1 MENRIENL
9 NMDKATVRLLLSI
22 LYRINTYRNNNP
34 AVILSKRDTELVS
47 IIDDIKGI
55 CIVNPKTN
63 NIVHDIDRFNSEMN
77 FSNAMLEEIC
87 QTDVKW

>member
-55 CIVNPKTN
+55 FIVNPKTN

>member
-1 MENRIENL
+1 MANRIKNL
-9 NMDKATVRLLLSI
+9 NMDRATVRLLLSI
-22 LYRINTYRNNNP
+22 LYRINSYRNNNP
-34 AVILSKRDTELVS
+34 AVILSEKDTELVS

-63 NIVHDIDRFNSEMN
+63 NIVHNIDKFDFEMD
-77 FSNAMLEEIC
+77 FSNAMLEEIR